1 MKITLYGG
9 VGEVGGNK
17 ILIEENTTRIF
28 LDFGVSMG
36 YESNYFSEFL
46 QPRGN
51 ICALRDRLEI
61 GALPKIN
68 GIYRQDLIQPNG
80 VEHLDTITTQRIL
93 DKNHHY
99 LQPTVQSHE
108 SYVQK
113 HKESFLKGIF
123 LTHAHLDHV
132 GYIKY
137 LHPSIPLYCT
147 KITQQLI
154 EAVDDVS
161 SSAYST
167 QAIEA
172 KDNTLTFTKN
182 GSFFPNAPKIEHKIT
197 SKRPTINISDQ
208 QKILLN
214 DLTVTCLEQ
223 DHSVPGSC
231 SFLIENK
238 HGKKLLYTGDIRF
251 HGSLPM
257 TLEDYVNKIGEN
269 VDIMLCEGT
278 RIDSTTQLTET
289 QVRENITQEIN
300 QTKGLV
306 LIDFSWKDT
315 TRYETIKS
323 ASKAAGR
330 TFVINAKLAYLLH
343 RLDIYPAEND
353 NVKVFLKRKASG
365 LYSPNDYIYNKYEFG
380 LSVDLKDDFDDT
392 HYQNGIT
399 AEEIK
404 EAPHHYIIMMGYYDF
419 NQLFDLADEKGHIKN
434 SHYIKAQCA
443 PFNDDMELDEERLI
457 SWLKKF
463 SIHYDLDET
472 PLPDGCTNPDC
483 TKLRQRIRRS
493 HVSGHASQ
501 QELKEL
507 ITKTRPKTLIPIHTA
522 HPELFSEL
530 IKGTDIQLLLP
541 QLGFCYDFS

>member
-1 MKITLYGG
+1 MKITLFGG
-9 VGEVGGNK
+9 VCEVGGNK
-17 ILIEENTTRIF
+17 ILVEENSTRIL

-61 GALPKIN
+61 GALPKID
-68 GIYRQDLIQPNG
+68 GIYRQDLITPNG
-80 VEHLDTITTQRIL
+80 VEQLDTTTAQRLIG
-93 DKNHHY
+93 KNHPY

-108 SYVQK
+108 SYLK
-113 HKESFLKGIF
+113 KNKDSYLKGIF

-182 GSFFPNAPKIEHKIT
+182 GSLFPNSPKIEHKKT

-208 QKILLN
+208 QNMSLD

-231 SFLIENK
+231 SFLVENK
-238 HGKKLLYTGDIRF
+238 QGKKLLYTGDIRF
-251 HGSLPM
+251 HGSLQM
-257 TLEDYVNKIGEN
+257 TLEDYVNKVGGN

-289 QVRENITQEIN
+289 QVQDNITEEIN
-300 QTKGLV
+300 KTAGLV

-315 TRYETIKS
+315 TRYETIKN
-323 ASKAAGR
+323 AAKTTGR

-343 RLDIYPAEND
+343 RLDVYPTEDENI
-353 NVKVFLKRKASG
+353 KVFLKRKASG
-365 LYSPNDYIYNKYEFG
+365 LYSPNDYVYNKYEFG
-380 LSVDLKDDFDDT
+380 LSVDLKNNFDDT

-404 EAPHHYIIMMGYYDF
+404 ECPQDYIIMMGYYDF
-419 NQLFDLADEKGHIKN
+419 NQLFDLADENGQIKD

-463 SIHYDLDET
+463 SIHYDLDQT
-472 PLPDGCTNPDC
+472 PLPEGCTNPDC

-507 ITKTRPKTLIPIHTA
+507 ITKIQPKTLIPIHTT
-522 HPELFSEL
+522 HPELFSDI
-530 IKGTDIQLLLP
+530 IKGTNIQLLLP
-541 QLGFCYDFS
+541 QLDFSYDFS